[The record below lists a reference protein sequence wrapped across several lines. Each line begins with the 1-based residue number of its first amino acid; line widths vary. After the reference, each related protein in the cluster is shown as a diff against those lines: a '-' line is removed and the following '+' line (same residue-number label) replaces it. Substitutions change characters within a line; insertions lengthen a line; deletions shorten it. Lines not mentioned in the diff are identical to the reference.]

1 MLQNKIR
8 EAFCASI
15 SLNPRGYQY
24 LHTVDFVSSMQQRG
38 IHFSYPAAAVVGL
51 AGHLSGSGSAGRT
64 TMFSGGQREMS
75 IFNGPLTDDEI
86 DSVTSWL
93 LSKRGILNS

>member
-1 MLQNKIR
+1 
-8 EAFCASI
+8 SI

-51 AGHLSGSGSAGRT
+51 AGYLSGSGQAGRT
-64 TMFSGGQREMS
+64 TMFSGKVREMS
-75 IFNGPLTDDEI
+75 IFSGPLSDAEI
-86 DSVTSWL
+86 TSVTDWL
-93 LSKRGILNS
+93 LGKRAILNM